1 MFFISILYVK
11 RATLLLDDAIYMRAK
26 ALGRE
31 RGKTL
36 KEVLNELLRFAL
48 NSMPGRRAKTLKIPL
63 HKGSGPVGSVDIAD
77 RNSLYDLLGDD

>member
-1 MFFISILYVK
+1 MLCISISYVK
-11 RATLLLDDAIYMRAK
+11 RATLLLDDAIYRRAK

-36 KEVLNELLRFAL
+36 KETLNELLRFAL
-48 NSMPGRRAKTLKIPL
+48 NAMSSRKTRALKIPL
-63 HKGSGPVGSVDIAD
+63 HKGSGPVGSIDIAD